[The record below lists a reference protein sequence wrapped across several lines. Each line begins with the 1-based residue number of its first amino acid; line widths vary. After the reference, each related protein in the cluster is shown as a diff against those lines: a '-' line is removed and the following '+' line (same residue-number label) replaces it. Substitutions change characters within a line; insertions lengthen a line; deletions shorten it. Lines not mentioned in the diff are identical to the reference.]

1 MPLVIAIIIC
11 VLSSVA
17 FGFIAFFRGRYTKQ
31 FQNLQDGE
39 VKAQLATGSRA
50 PWRRIE
56 VIAEGFTQPPFRV
69 MPFEATGLLV
79 FEADALRIQAVRL
92 DGSRID
98 RSYPIAE
105 LSPERPPWTGGEPG
119 DVWISLKADKPGL
132 FLTCKAPR
140 LNEFAG
146 RHGDASLD
154 LFTQVSD
161 LARMAHGLAGDA

>member
-1 MPLVIAIIIC
+1 
-11 VLSSVA
+11 
-17 FGFIAFFRGRYTKQ
+17 
-31 FQNLQDGE
+31 
-39 VKAQLATGSRA
+39 
-50 PWRRIE
+50 
-56 VIAEGFTQPPFRV
+56 

-79 FEADALRIQAVRL
+79 FETDALRIQAVRL

-98 RSYPIAE
+98 RSYSIAD

-132 FLTCKAPR
+132 FLTCKAAR

-154 LFTQVSD
+154 LFTQISE
-161 LARMAHGLAGDA
+161 LACMAHELAGDA